1 MKTYNTEFTYQSNSL
16 IQGNISDS
24 INMDE
29 VLSVSLNIKAT
40 HAGKINNNFVFY
52 TPRSMKRGSETL
64 IVPFKKHLQNL
75 HRGDAVGVINEATFI
90 DYTGKYSDEIAT
102 ISQKIDTAH
111 NPAELVSAV
120 KELVSHSEY
129 TNSTF
134 EGLGV
139 IQVSAELYNESLIR
153 ELATGTNKGKVSIGG
168 NSRQVYCSVCSEL
181 FTKNHKHVKGKSY
194 NGETC
199 FAIYDDMVLDHIG
212 FVPDPADDKTE
223 TVIVST
229 ISDSI
234 SGDDASVSIEYIK
247 IQDNI
252 QGKVNNMNLDELKQ
266 KLKADTGY
274 SVGLVSDIT
283 ETQKNA
289 LVENLTS
296 SQKFLRA
303 SGYLFSDEKLL
314 PINTKENIALAKLA
328 VDQLEDGP
336 VKDGFMNLLTVQLEK
351 HFAEGEDTLD
361 VLKAFGIEETKQ
373 DPAIPAEPV
382 TKTEEGEEIKTA
394 QADVISEDMFKA
406 LAQQI
411 VTSVIEGLKPTPE
424 EKQQIADSTQLEVIL
439 NRNKQLESDI
449 AAIDIQN
456 NELTNKYK
464 DSIITQI
471 LLHKGITSEDPY
483 VEVLKQ
489 HDLAGLTI
497 LLEHIQH
504 DLSRVADVSKTT
516 VKEPEQTTAQ
526 TTEQKVI
533 EKAPIQDSITVNNT
547 ATSEPEQPL
556 SLKELGLTEYM
567 KRKRQIESNK

>member
-1 MKTYNTEFTYQSNSL
+1 MNNTEFNYQSNSL
-16 IQGNISDS
+16 IQRNISDS
-24 INMDE
+24 LNMDNI
-29 VLSVSLNIKAT
+29 LSVSLNIKAS
-40 HAGKINNNFVFY
+40 HAGKINNNFVLY

-64 IVPFKKHLQNL
+64 ILPFKKHLQNL
-75 HRGDAVGVINEATFI
+75 HRGDAVGVINEASFI
-90 DYTGKYSDEIAT
+90 DYSDKYSDEIAT

-120 KELVSHSEY
+120 KELVSHPEY
-129 TNSTF
+129 TDANF
-134 EGLGV
+134 KGLGV
-139 IQVSAELYNESLIR
+139 LQVSAELYNEPLIQ
-153 ELATGTNKGKVSIGG
+153 ELATGSNKGKVSVGG

-181 FTKNHKHVKGKSY
+181 FTKNHKHVKGKNY

-223 TVIVST
+223 TVIVSP
-229 ISDSI
+229 ISDSM
-234 SGDDASVSIEYIK
+234 SDDDASVSIEYIK

-266 KLKADTGY
+266 KLKADAGY

-283 ETQKNA
+283 DTQKNA
-289 LVENLTS
+289 LVENLAST
-296 SQKFLRA
+296 QKHQRA
-303 SGYLFSDEKLL
+303 SSFLFSEEKLL

-328 VDQLEDGP
+328 IDQLEDGP
-336 VKDGFMNLLTVQLEK
+336 EKVAFLSLLKTK
-351 HFAEGEDTLD
+351 IDAHFEADEDTTA
-361 VLKAFGIEETKQ
+361 VLKAFGIEEAKQ
-373 DPAIPAEPV
+373 EPALTAEPPKV
-382 TKTEEGEEIKTA
+382 TEQGLPNTTPA
-394 QADVISEDMFKA
+394 PISEEVLTA

-424 EKQQIADSTQLEVIL
+424 QTAAIADATQLEVIL

-471 LLHKGITSEDPY
+471 LLHKGIDSQDPY

-489 HDLAGLTI
+489 RDLASLSVLLEDVQHDLA
-497 LLEHIQH
+497 
-504 DLSRVADVSKTT
+504 RVNTAPTT
-516 VKEPEQTTAQ
+516 TAKEPDATSAK
-526 TTEQKVI
+526 TENEPNKVI
-533 EKAPIQDSITVNNT
+533 EKAPIQDSITDNNT
-547 ATSEPEQPL
+547 ATDDTPRSTLP
-556 SLKELGLTEYM
+556 SIRDVGVKEYM
-567 KRKRQIESNK
+567 RLKQLSNK